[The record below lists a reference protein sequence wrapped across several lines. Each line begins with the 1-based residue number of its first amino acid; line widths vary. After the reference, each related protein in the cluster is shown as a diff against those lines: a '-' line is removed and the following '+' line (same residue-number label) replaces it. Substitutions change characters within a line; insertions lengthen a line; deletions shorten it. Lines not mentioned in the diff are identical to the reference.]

1 MKAFI
6 NDVRSDRKLHILII
20 AILTIAAAASL
31 LMITIAK
38 SSLALRYENN
48 MNYGYSAMEAT
59 DYESAVEAFEAA
71 YAVEPTH
78 EAAVGLAKAWHASGN
93 TTKAIQ
99 VVTSRMELYATNAEL
114 EALLEEYKEAIGY
127 YKTVEIAGETIS
139 RDDTAVFLD
148 GVTLTEEDKANFSKF
163 KNLVTVS
170 LANCGLTDIEFLRD
184 CDKLMSVT
192 LTGNPI
198 SDFSPLENKPDLRT
212 LHMDGTAITDF
223 SQLHKL
229 STVTTLSMNN
239 TWITVDDRDALFAA
253 LPNATVHTSYEYLIK
268 KLSLGGM
275 DFYTDATELD
285 LKDKGLTEISVL
297 TQCIK
302 LEKLDVSGNN
312 IGWFS
317 GKFKVPTLTSLN
329 LSGNSLSNI
338 DALEPLTKLTYLN
351 LNGCN
356 ITSIKVVGFM
366 PELTELYAGG
376 NPIYHGHSELAKLT
390 KLQKLDLS
398 DSLMQDKYLEYIP
411 MAAMTELDL
420 RNNSALTEEAVKAF
434 AAKYP
439 NCTVYHDYQ

>member
-1 MKAFI
+1 MKALI
-6 NDVRSDRKLHILII
+6 TELRDRKLRILLI
-20 AILTIAAAASL
+20 AILIAAIAASL
-31 LMITIAK
+31 LMVTVAK
-38 SSLALRYENN
+38 SSLALQYENN
-48 MNYGYSAMEAT
+48 MNYGYSALDAA

-71 YAVEPTH
+71 YAVDPTH
-78 EAAVGLAKAWHASGN
+78 EAAVGLAKAWYTGGN

-99 VVTSRMELYATNAEL
+99 VVTSRMELYESNTEL

-139 RDDTAVFLD
+139 RSDTALFLD
-148 GVTLTEEDKANFSKF
+148 GVTLTEEDKANFAKF

-170 LANCGLTDIEFLRD
+170 LANCGLTDIGFLRG

-229 STVTTLSMNN
+229 TTVTTLSMEN
-239 TWITVDDRDALFAA
+239 TWITVDDRDALYAA
-253 LPNATVHTSYEYLIK
+253 LPNCTVHTSYEYLIK
-268 KLSLGGM
+268 KLTLGGTE
-275 DFYTDATELD
+275 FYTDATELD
-285 LKDKGLTEISVL
+285 LKGKGISDISTL
-297 TQCIK
+297 SQCIK
-302 LEKLDVSGNN
+302 LEKLDVSDNN

-317 GKFKVPTLTSLN
+317 GKLNVPTLTHLN

-351 LNGCN
+351 ANGCN
-356 ITSIKVVGFM
+356 ITNIKVVGLM
-366 PELTELYAGG
+366 PDMTELYLSG

-390 KLQKLDLS
+390 KLTKLNLS
-398 DSLMQDKYLEYIP
+398 DTLMQDKYLDYIP
-411 MAAMTELDL
+411 MDAMTELDL
-420 RNNSALTEEAVKAF
+420 SGNSNLTEDAVKAF

-439 NCTVYHDYQ
+439 DCTVYHDYQ